1 MVFLYVMLFF
11 FKQKTSYEMRISD
24 WSSDVCSSDHTRSK
38 LRGQPLVF
46 INACESAELT
56 PLFYSGFVP
65 YFMNKGARGVIGTE
79 CRMPAQFAAQWADA
93 FFDALLAGQPLG
105 ETVLALRRGFL
116 SEHGNPLGLLY
127 GLHCN
132 ADTQVAPKAP

>member
-1 MVFLYVMLFF
+1 
-11 FKQKTSYEMRISD
+11 MRISD
-24 WSSDVCSSDHTRSK
+24 WSSDVCSSDLAALDDPGGPDGASLRLDDGSPLTLRSLKQRADTRSK

-79 CRMPAQFAAQWADA
+79 CRMPAQFAAQWARSEEHTSELQSIMRISYA
-93 FFDALLAGQPLG
+93 
-105 ETVLALRRGFL
+105 VLCLKKKNN
-116 SEHGNPLGLLY
+116 SH
-127 GLHCN
+127 
-132 ADTQVAPKAP
+132 TI

>member
-1 MVFLYVMLFF
+1 
-11 FKQKTSYEMRISD
+11 
-24 WSSDVCSSDHTRSK
+24 
-38 LRGQPLVF
+38 
-46 INACESAELT
+46 
-56 PLFYSGFVP
+56 
-65 YFMNKGARGVIGTE
+65 MNKGARGVIGTE

-132 ADTQVAPKAP
+132 ADTQVATQAPCPPHRNPPYTGQSRTPPSNKTWND

>member
-1 MVFLYVMLFF
+1 
-11 FKQKTSYEMRISD
+11 
-24 WSSDVCSSDHTRSK
+24 
-38 LRGQPLVF
+38 
-46 INACESAELT
+46 
-56 PLFYSGFVP
+56 
-65 YFMNKGARGVIGTE
+65 MNKGARGVIGTE

-132 ADTQVAPKAP
+132 ADTQVAPQAPLPPRRTPQGTGKARQAPANKTGNPT

>member
-24 WSSDVCSSDHTRSK
+24 WSSDVCSSDLTRSK
-38 LRGQPLVF
+38 LRVQPLVF

-79 CRMPAQFAAQWADA
+79 CRMPAQFAAQWADE
-93 FFDALLAGQPLG
+93 LG
-105 ETVLALRRGFL
+105 RATRWDRV
-116 SEHGNPLGLLY
+116 
-127 GLHCN
+127 
-132 ADTQVAPKAP
+132 